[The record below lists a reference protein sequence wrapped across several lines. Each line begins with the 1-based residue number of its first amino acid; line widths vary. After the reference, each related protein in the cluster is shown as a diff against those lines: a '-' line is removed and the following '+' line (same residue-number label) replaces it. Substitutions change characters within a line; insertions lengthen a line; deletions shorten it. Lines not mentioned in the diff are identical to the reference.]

1 MSQAGAEG
9 LGSVGALWRYPVKS
23 MRGEQIEA
31 AEVTARGVVGDRG
44 YALVDLLSGKVA
56 SAKHPR
62 KWGKL
67 FEFQAAYSEPP
78 QREGPLP
85 PARITLP
92 DGRAITSDQRDANH
106 LISEAL
112 GREVMLM
119 STPPPDAS
127 YEEYWPD
134 IEGMPYRQVITEE
147 ELGGGTMAG
156 LFFDGAVI
164 HVLTTATLKGL
175 QAAYPEGRFEVQR
188 FRPNIVVQSA
198 EDAEGFSES
207 AWLDHTLAL
216 GDEVRLEV
224 IAPCIRCVMTT
235 LAQGLLP
242 ADPGILRTIAR
253 QNRVPFSGYGALPCA
268 GVYASVARGGVIH
281 SGDSVRF
288 A

>member
-1 MSQAGAEG
+1 MPQPEPEP
-9 LGSVGALWRYPVKS
+9 LGSVASLWRYPVKS
-23 MRGEQIEA
+23 MLGEQIAE

-62 KWGKL
+62 KWGRL

-85 PARITLP
+85 AARITLP
-92 DGRAITSDQRDANH
+92 DGRAITSDQPGINQALSD
-106 LISEAL
+106 AL
-112 GREVMLM
+112 GREVILM
-119 STPPPDAS
+119 GTPPPDAS
-127 YEEYWPD
+127 YEEYWAD
-134 IEGMPYRQVITEE
+134 IEGMPYRETITEE
-147 ELGGGTMAG
+147 ALGGGTMAG

-164 HVLTTATLKGL
+164 HLLTTATLKGL
-175 QAAYPEGRFEVQR
+175 QAAYPEGCFEVQR

-198 EDAEGFSES
+198 DEQKGFTES

-235 LAQGLLP
+235 LAQGDLP
-242 ADPGILRTIAR
+242 ADPGILRAIAR
-253 QNRVPFSGYGALPCA
+253 QNRVPFPGYGALPCA
-268 GVYASVARGGVIH
+268 GVYVSVTRGGIIH
-281 SGDSVRF
+281 AGDSVRF